1 MNAFEKAI
9 GDTFQAYRS
18 AKVAN
23 LIFLH
28 PPMRIGGMLGKVPC
42 FVQSGRA
49 PFDVGGIYYDNA
61 GTAIGAELKETK
73 DHEHSLSIVH
83 PDKKGSGL
91 QYHQLAALVDVHKA
105 GGVAL
110 VVWSNGGEVGVLTGE
125 KIVLAKMQYD
135 TSLAAEK
142 AGKIVAKGTRSIL
155 WGQFKPSKYGVDDKP
170 LWLPDSVPCVR
181 KGAA

>member
-9 GDTFQAYRS
+9 GETFQAYRS
-18 AKVAN
+18 ARIAN

-42 FVQSGRA
+42 FVQAGRA
-49 PFDVGGIYYDNA
+49 PFDVGGMYYDDA
-61 GTAIGAELKETK
+61 GTVIGVELKETK
-73 DHEHSLSIVH
+73 DRDNALSIVH

-91 QYHQLAALVDVHKA
+91 QYHQLAALVDVHNA

-110 VVWSNGGEVGVLTGE
+110 VVWSNGGEVGVLTGD
-125 KIVLAKMQYD
+125 KIALAKLQYD
-135 TSLAAEK
+135 QSLKAEI
-142 AGKIVAKGTRSIL
+142 AGKVIAKGSRSIL
-155 WGQFKPSKYGVDDKP
+155 WGWFTSSKYGVDDRP
-170 LWLPDSVPCVR
+170 LWLPDAPKPCR